1 MSDRTGRPEQVS
13 APAMRGILNLI
24 DRAIENGS
32 LDPQDRDEVIQMFL
46 SNPKLVLDNKAG
58 GGMMNINDMTRPLSF
73 AAGGPIPPEPKKEK
87 ENGIESMLMDFIMSK
102 GMFAPSKKKFD
113 TSDSPILIGQET
125 DETIGEVKAR
135 PKKPN
140 EVDRQQI
147 YVEVM
152 NFVDGKISEDEF
164 FNRTGFYLPQI
175 DGVRGGGDFRQVF
188 NTLMID
194 LDKRGYTGL
203 AGTSL
208 LPSKVDD

>member
-1 MSDRTGRPEQVS
+1 MNNRTGR
-13 APAMRGILNLI
+13 
-24 DRAIENGS
+24 
-32 LDPQDRDEVIQMFL
+32 
-46 SNPKLVLDNKAG
+46 KAG

-73 AAGGPIPPEPKKEK
+73 AAGGPTPPEPKKEK
-87 ENGIESMLMDFIMSK
+87 ESGVGSMLIDFIMSK

-113 TSDSPILIGQET
+113 TSDSPISTYDEFGFPRTGQET
-125 DETIGEVKAR
+125 GETIGQVKMR

-147 YVEVM
+147 YEDVM
-152 NFVDGKISEDEF
+152 SFTNGEISEDEF
-164 FNRTGFYLPQI
+164 FNRTGFYLPLI
-175 DGVRGGGDFRQVF
+175 NGVRGGGNFRQVF

-208 LPSKVDD
+208 LPVKVDDKE

>member
-73 AAGGPIPPEPKKEK
+73 AAGGPIPPDPDIYSSPTTGKET
-87 ENGIESMLMDFIMSK
+87 G
-102 GMFAPSKKKFD
+102 
-113 TSDSPILIGQET
+113 
-125 DETIGEVKAR
+125 ETIGEIRAR